1 MPSAVSDLPDHLGYW
16 LRLVSNHVSYA
27 FARRL
32 AARDV
37 TVAEWAMMRA
47 LYGRKPMAPSRLAE
61 TMGMTRGAI
70 TKLADR
76 LVVKGLVTRETGEE
90 DRRTQ
95 TLRLTRKADTLVPEL
110 AAAADENDKEWFG
123 RLRADERR
131 DLERILKAMA
141 ARLKLTAVP
150 VD

>member
-32 AARDV
+32 AAKDV
-37 TVAEWAMMRA
+37 TVAEWAMMRM
-47 LYGRKPMAPSRLAE
+47 LYGKKPMPPSRLADA
-61 TMGMTRGAI
+61 MGMTRGAI

-76 LVVKGLVTRETGEE
+76 LVAKGLVARDAGKE

-95 TLRLTRKADTLVPEL
+95 TLRLTPKADALVPEL
-110 AAAADENDKEWFG
+110 AAAADANDEEWFG
-123 RLRADERR
+123 RLRGHERR
-131 DLERILKAMA
+131 DLERILKHLA